1 MKFFH
6 SLQDLS
12 NISLPVTTNEPISA
26 LQRIAEELEY
36 SELLD
41 RAVAADD
48 PMERLTLVAVFAI
61 STYGGNKYRVTRK
74 PFNPLL
80 GETFEWIRPDKGR
93 FNKSGNILCYAE
105 TDVSIFP
112 DLQDSNSSP
121 KRSRINPSS
130 SHSMPILR
138 SMRKTKA
145 GR

>member
-1 MKFFH
+1 VRFLSLSLPADGSFF

-41 RAVAADD
+41 RAVSAQD

-80 GETFEWIRPDKGR
+80 GETFEWIRPDKGMLGSVGISYGHR
-93 FNKSGNILCYAE
+93 
-105 TDVSIFP
+105 D
-112 DLQDSNSSP
+112 
-121 KRSRINPSS
+121 
-130 SHSMPILR
+130 
-138 SMRKTKA
+138 
-145 GR
+145 